1 MPAEAGI
8 QSFGDNNNFKDLD
21 SRFRGNDGIFPIT
34 TQSPRK
40 GRVLEVFKVQKEK
53 RMEGRLGFIF
63 QISKWANVIA
73 GVTLT
78 LMMLVTVTDVILRPM
93 GKAIV
98 GIFEL
103 VAFAGAVVI
112 GFSVPF
118 TSWVRGHIYVDFFVQ
133 KFSLPVRQGIHTTTR
148 CLGMGLFLMIGWNLI
163 LMGTDLFNSGEVSAT
178 LQMPFY
184 PIVYGI
190 GVSCFIQVLVLLG
203 DIVKIFRG
211 QYE

>member
-1 MPAEAGI
+1 
-8 QSFGDNNNFKDLD
+8 
-21 SRFRGNDGIFPIT
+21 
-34 TQSPRK
+34 
-40 GRVLEVFKVQKEK
+40 
-53 RMEGRLGFIF
+53 MERRLGFIF
-63 QISKWANVIA
+63 QISKWTNVIA

-78 LMMLVTVTDVILRPM
+78 LMMLITVADVILRPM

-103 VAFAGAVVI
+103 VAFAGAIVI

-118 TSWVRGHIYVDFFVQ
+118 TSFVRGHIYVDFFVQ
-133 KFSLPVRQGIHTTTR
+133 KLSSPARKGVHITTR
-148 CLGMGLFLMIGWNLI
+148 CMGIGLFLMVGWNLI
-163 LMGTDLFNSGEVSAT
+163 LMGTDLLRSGEVSLT

-184 PIVYGI
+184 PIVYGL
-190 GVSCFIQVLVLLG
+190 GVSCFIQVLVLIG

>member
-1 MPAEAGI
+1 
-8 QSFGDNNNFKDLD
+8 
-21 SRFRGNDGIFPIT
+21 
-34 TQSPRK
+34 
-40 GRVLEVFKVQKEK
+40 
-53 RMEGRLGFIF
+53 MEGRLGFIY
-63 QISKWANVIA
+63 QICKWTNVIA

-78 LMMLVTVTDVILRPM
+78 LMMLITVADVILRPM

-133 KFSLPVRQGIHTTTR
+133 KLSNPARKGINTITR
-148 CLGMGLFLMIGWNLI
+148 CLGIGLFLMIGWNLI
-163 LMGTDLFNSGEVSAT
+163 LMGTDLFKSGEVSPT

-190 GVSCFIQVLVLLG
+190 GISCFIQVLVLLG
-203 DIVKIFRG
+203 DIVKIFRD